1 MQVTALKP
9 ETKSEAKNY
18 ENRTLLQ
25 KVLASFLAC
34 VSCILLVVGTLLM
47 VEAAFAI
54 GHIGEETVVKP
65 DPLLGYS
72 HLENQSLTYR
82 QEGFSKS
89 KTNSLGFRDREFARA
104 KAPDTTRIC
113 VLGDSMTVGMEV
125 PPECTFTRLLEDR
138 LNQQKNGKF
147 EVFNCGISG
156 YGTGQEYLLYR
167 REVKKLNPDIVMLI
181 YNVGD
186 VEDNVFQRNGMHPPR
201 PLFQID
207 NAVLKSDLSSIKSWF
222 DTNDARFYYSFDWL
236 RRNSRVLAVLSKL
249 DLDLANSDNAYAI
262 VKNVISKPLALVW
275 EKALSLLPAV
285 KASPPETIMQFPIA
299 SHLPTATK
307 AGPIPINELQKSFY
321 IEDSKSDVA
330 LGIINALNNDCRK
343 NNCKLVVV
351 SGPALTNSI
360 FYYRELNKIARCAEA
375 NGFVYI
381 PANKS
386 FPPREPMEQSPLF
399 FGLHFTRAGH
409 SLMAD
414 SIARG
419 LALNSCLKADK
430 TRQRSF

>member
-1 MQVTALKP
+1 MQAAALKP
-9 ETKSEAKNY
+9 VTNAETKTPPKRAFL
-18 ENRTLLQ
+18 ENAFALL
-25 KVLASFLAC
+25 LAS
-34 VSCILLVVGTLLM
+34 VSCILLIAATLLI

-72 HLENQSLTYR
+72 HLENQALTYR

-89 KTNSLGFRDREFARA
+89 KTNSLGFRDREFNAA
-104 KAPDTTRIC
+104 KAEATTRVC

-125 PPECTFTRLLEDR
+125 PPECTFTRLLEDK
-138 LNQQKNGKF
+138 LNKQKNGKF

-167 REVKKLNPDIVMLI
+167 RQVQKLNPDIVMLI

-201 PLFQID
+201 PLFQMD
-207 NAVLKSDLSSIKSWF
+207 NGVLKSDLSSIKSWF

-249 DLDLANSDNAYAI
+249 DLDLGNSDASYAF
-262 VKNVISKPLALVW
+262 VKSAIAKPLATVW

-285 KASPPETIMQFPIA
+285 NASPSETIMQFPLA
-299 SHLPTATK
+299 SAESANAKPAT
-307 AGPIPINELQKSFY
+307 IPSNELQRCFY
-321 IEDSKSDVA
+321 LEDSKSDVA
-330 LGIINALNNDCRK
+330 LGIIKALNNDCRK

-351 SGPALTNSI
+351 SGPALSNSI
-360 FYYRELNKIARCAEA
+360 FYYRELNKIDAAAKA

-386 FPPREPMEQSPLF
+386 FPLREPMEQSPLF
-399 FGLHFTRAGH
+399 FGLHFSRAGH
-409 SLMAD
+409 TMMAD
-414 SIARG
+414 AIYWG
-419 LALNSCLKADK
+419 LQKNSCLES
-430 TRQRSF
+430 R

>member
-138 LNQQKNGKF
+138 LNQQKNGRA
-147 EVFNCGISG
+147 C
-156 YGTGQEYLLYR
+156 
-167 REVKKLNPDIVMLI
+167 
-181 YNVGD
+181 
-186 VEDNVFQRNGMHPPR
+186 
-201 PLFQID
+201 
-207 NAVLKSDLSSIKSWF
+207 
-222 DTNDARFYYSFDWL
+222 
-236 RRNSRVLAVLSKL
+236 
-249 DLDLANSDNAYAI
+249 
-262 VKNVISKPLALVW
+262 
-275 EKALSLLPAV
+275 
-285 KASPPETIMQFPIA
+285 
-299 SHLPTATK
+299 
-307 AGPIPINELQKSFY
+307 
-321 IEDSKSDVA
+321 
-330 LGIINALNNDCRK
+330 
-343 NNCKLVVV
+343 
-351 SGPALTNSI
+351 
-360 FYYRELNKIARCAEA
+360 
-375 NGFVYI
+375 
-381 PANKS
+381 NKS
-386 FPPREPMEQSPLF
+386 YV
-399 FGLHFTRAGH
+399 G
-409 SLMAD
+409 
-414 SIARG
+414 
-419 LALNSCLKADK
+419 
-430 TRQRSF
+430 